1 MCSCP
6 VYVHVFV
13 TVLLYM
19 VSVSAVCV
27 CLCFWNF
34 LGTPIKD
41 LEDPKGFD
49 SNSFLRA
56 SYKK

>member
-27 CLCFWNF
+27 YACVFCNF

-41 LEDPKGFD
+41 LGDPKCFD
-49 SNSFLRA
+49 
-56 SYKK
+56 